1 MPKKIVIV
9 LFAIILAVAATAITA
24 RAENLTWNAV
34 STYTDGTSIG
44 SASVSY
50 TAYWST
56 SSNLTNLH
64 AIGSASSSTSRSFNV
79 DSAGMPRGSVVYFT
93 VKATVS
99 GTDSALASALS
110 WNVPA
115 KAPSAPSNLRM
126 Q

>member
-1 MPKKIVIV
+1 MQQKVVIV
-9 LFAIILAVAATAITA
+9 LIAFILAVAATATSA
-24 RAENLTWNAV
+24 RAETLAWNAV
-34 STYTDGTSIG
+34 TTYTDGTSIG
-44 SASVSY
+44 SATVTY
-50 TAYWST
+50 TAYWSA

-64 AIGSASSSTSRSFNV
+64 TVGSAGSSTSRNFNV

-93 VKATVS
+93 VKATVN

-115 KAPSAPSNLRM
+115 KAPSAPGNLRM